1 MRRIRNVL
9 LCLLAALLLVASACS
24 KQKTEHN
31 SSSKIKIVTSTN
43 IYADMSKQLVGKYG
57 SVTPLIANGD
67 IDPHDFDPTTA
78 SAKEVAQADLVIA
91 NGSGYDSWMDHLA
104 YSNDKH
110 EIKVAQEIMH
120 YKSDSNPHIWFD
132 LQMPIKYA
140 NFLTKKLIKLQ
151 PQHKQY
157 FLARKRAYLEKFK
170 PIQQL
175 AKSAPGKQQAVFVSE
190 PVLDYALKRM
200 GYRVDNK
207 AFEDAIER
215 ETDPNPEVVE
225 QMKSKI
231 AHHKIAFFVNNTQAS
246 SSIVNT
252 FLRLSKRHRIPIVN
266 VRETKPNGVSYVA
279 WLSATYKKLARFK
292 K

>member
-1 MRRIRNVL
+1 MRKVRRVL
-9 LCLLAALLLVASACS
+9 LCLLIGLLLIVSGCS
-24 KQKTEHN
+24 NQKTKHHA
-31 SSSKIKIVTSTN
+31 SDKIKIVTSTN

-57 SVTPLIANGD
+57 NVTPLIANGD

-78 SAKEVAQADLVIA
+78 SAKEVARADLVIA

-104 YSNDKH
+104 DSNDKH

-120 YKSDSNPHIWFD
+120 YKADSNPHIWFD
-132 LQMPIKYA
+132 LQMPVKYA

-151 PQHKQY
+151 PEHKQY
-157 FLARKRAYLEKFK
+157 FLARKRAYLKKFE
-170 PIQQL
+170 PIQ
-175 AKSAPGKQQAVFVSE
+175 KIVKTAPGQQRPVFVSE
-190 PVLDYALKRM
+190 PVLDYALKQM
-200 GYRVDNK
+200 GYKVDNK

-231 AHHKIAFFVNNTQAS
+231 AHHKIVFFVNNTQAS

-252 FLRLSKRHRIPIVN
+252 FLRLSKRHHIPIVN
-266 VRETKPNGVSYVA
+266 VRETKPNGISYVN
-279 WLSATYKKLARFK
+279 WLGSTYKKLAKFK

>member
-1 MRRIRNVL
+1 MRKTRNFFLLVL
-9 LCLLAALLLVASACS
+9 AGLLLLVSGCS
-24 KQKTEHN
+24 QTGK
-31 SSSKIKIVTSTN
+31 SSETGKIKIVTSTN
-43 IYADMSKQLVGKYG
+43 IYADMSRQLVGKYG
-57 SVTPLIANGD
+57 TVTPLIANGD

-78 SAKEVAQADLVIA
+78 SAKEVARADLLIA
-91 NGSGYDSWMDHLA
+91 NGSGYDAWMDHLA
-104 YSNDKH
+104 SSNDKH

-120 YKSDSNPHIWFD
+120 FKADSNPHIWYD
-132 LQMPIKYA
+132 LQMPVKFA
-140 NFLTKKLIKLQ
+140 DFLTKKLIKLQ

-157 FLARKRAYLEKFK
+157 FLARKRAYLNKFK

-175 AKSAPGKQQAVFVSE
+175 AKANSGKQQAVFVSE

-207 AFEDAIER
+207 AFENAIER

-225 QMKSKI
+225 KMKAKI
-231 AHHKIAFFVNNTQAS
+231 SHHQIIFFVNNTQAS

-252 FLRLSKRHRIPIVN
+252 FLRLSKKHKIPIVN
-266 VRETKPNGVSYVA
+266 VRETKPNGVSYVD